1 MLVRQW
7 MTKKPLTVDANAT
20 VAEAWRVMRSKRIR
34 HLPVRE
40 QTKLVGIVSDR
51 DIRLAFPT
59 PAADMDVGERRALWE
74 RLRVWQI
81 MTRVVVVIPPDAPM
95 ERAAQMLL
103 RHKVSGLPV
112 MADERLVGI
121 ITETDFLRA
130 FIAAQKAPPARK
142 RTGGR

>member
-7 MTKKPLTVDANAT
+7 MTRKPLTVDANAS
-20 VAEAWRVMRSKRIR
+20 VAEAWRMMRSKRIR

-130 FIAAQKAPPARK
+130 FIAAQKTPPARK

>member
-20 VAEAWRVMRSKRIR
+20 VAEAWRVMRNKRIR
-34 HLPVRE
+34 

-59 PAADMDVGERRALWE
+59 PAGDMDVGERRALWE

-103 RHKVSGLPV
+103 RYKVSGLPV

-130 FIAAQKAPPARK
+130 FIAAQKATPVRK
-142 RTGGR
+142 RPQKR